1 MLIPTGMAEA
11 DPLASN
17 NTVEGMART
26 GRVAVNVLVS
36 KGFREDEQAYGI
48 SGDDACGSGSGSSHF
63 VIPAKAGIQSTQWVN
78 AKLAA
83 ASHHFTPVMRRA
95 KI

>member
-1 MLIPTGMAEA
+1 MLTPAGMAEA

-63 VIPAKAGIQSTQWVN
+63 VIPAKE
-78 AKLAA
+78 
-83 ASHHFTPVMRRA
+83 
-95 KI
+95 

>member
-17 NTVEGMART
+17 NTVEGMARN

-36 KGFREDEQAYGI
+36 KGFRGDEQTYGI
-48 SGDDACGSGSGSSHF
+48 SGDDACALRER
-63 VIPAKAGIQSTQWVN
+63 VIPLRHSREGGNPVN
-78 AKLAA
+78 A
-83 ASHHFTPVMRRA
+83 MG
-95 KI
+95 